1 MSFKNSYSITT
12 LMIILYTYV
21 TLRGC
26 YRLNYN
32 SFILRMTQ
40 RIIYV
45 EGPFN
50 FLDGTTGDS
59 DQL

>member
-1 MSFKNSYSITT
+1 
-12 LMIILYTYV
+12 MIILYTYV

-40 RIIYV
+40 RIRYV